1 MEYCGKGRDE
11 ATRKSM
17 RFGAILY
24 MKKLSSWRVLLGVEG
39 ESMYVLLTEVRYE
52 RGAVLGWVVMT
63 DGR

>member
-17 RFGAILY
+17 RFGPILY
-24 MKKLSSWRVLLGVEG
+24 MKKMSSWRVLLGVEG
-39 ESMYVLLTEVRYE
+39 EGMYALLTEVRYE
-52 RGAVLGWVVMT
+52 RGAVPGWVVMT